1 MLGGRGRLALLLAAG
16 FAAAALAYA
25 ALKGPERPPS
35 AARIE
40 LSSPAFEGGGVI
52 PRRYTCDGE
61 DVSPP
66 LEWGDLPEGTL
77 SLALIVFDPD
87 APGGEFTHWLIY
99 GIPADVGG
107 LPEGVPGEGVVAGLG
122 TQGRNDFGRIG
133 YGGPCPPP
141 GPAHRYVFRLFALD
155 AELDLPP
162 GITRGELEAAVE
174 GHVLGVGELVGL
186 YSRP

>member
-1 MLGGRGRLALLLAAG
+1 M
-16 FAAAALAYA
+16 
-25 ALKGPERPPS
+25 
-35 AARIE
+35 I
-40 LSSPAFEGGGVI
+40 PA
-52 PRRYTCDGE
+52 RYTCDGE

-66 LEWGDLPEGTL
+66 LEWGDLPEGAA

-99 GIPADVGG
+99 GIPAYVRS
-107 LPEGVPGEGVVAGLG
+107 LPEGVPAEGVVPGLG
-122 TQGRNDFGRIG
+122 VQGRNDFGEIG

-141 GPAHRYVFRLFALD
+141 GPAHRYVFRLLALD
-155 AELDLPP
+155 ADLNLPP
-162 GITRGELEAAVE
+162 GVDRGGLEEALR